1 MSETEEKLL
10 AFHCPRW
17 EELPDVELYVDQ
29 MVSYIERHLSA
40 LDVQQEG
47 HLITASMINNY
58 VKMKLIPAPVK
69 KRYGIRQ
76 LARLIVI
83 CSLKRDFSISELYTM
98 MNFELAKYENRILYN
113 RFCDEMEQTI
123 RHVFLGEA
131 IAPAGPSAEEAIL
144 RAVMTAFANKLY
156 AHSIIRTCMQPGDA
170 AIVTLPGASEAA
182 NS

>member
-1 MSETEEKLL
+1 MSEIEERLL

-29 MVSYIERHLSA
+29 MVSYIERHLA
-40 LDVQQEG
+40 VLDVSGEG
-47 HLITASMINNY
+47 HFITASMINNY

-69 KRYGIRQ
+69 KRYGVRQ

-83 CSLKRDFSISELYTM
+83 CSLKRDFSIGELHAM
-98 MNFELAKYENRILYN
+98 MDIELAKFENRVIYN
-113 RFCDEMEQTI
+113 VFCEEMERNI

-131 IAPAGPSAEEAIL
+131 LPQPGPSVEESSV

-156 AHSIIRTCMQPGDA
+156 AHCVIRSHAEQGGTD
-170 AIVTLPGASEAA
+170 VLSLPAVN